1 MTLSKRACRRY
12 ADPKLTFQQNNG
24 LLHSGQIKYI
34 VRTAI
39 KNVGGKRILLL
50 YIYLREQLIKG
61 EHSPLW
67 TMFQGK
73 EDFITLAAR
82 EDGSLSWR
90 VSNFDNLEYGIEKN
104 LAFYTLTDK
113 A

>member
-50 YIYLREQLIKG
+50 
-61 EHSPLW
+61 
-67 TMFQGK
+67 
-73 EDFITLAAR
+73 
-82 EDGSLSWR
+82 
-90 VSNFDNLEYGIEKN
+90 
-104 LAFYTLTDK
+104 
-113 A
+113 